1 MLSNVPRLLE
11 QSGMRV
17 RSPTDV
23 WLEKCLVSFGPSETM
38 NSPAAI
44 EAFADVRLF
53 ERTGWLTGSERRR
66 NPRVPLHWTVY
77 LASKGSGCLLRTT
90 TRDINKDGFYC
101 LSDQPLS
108 IGEQI
113 ECDIVVPAHRS
124 QDSDDVG
131 YLRCR
136 AQAVRVEKIGGASE
150 FGLACRIEDYSLI
163 TVGSVETRSRAVFD
177 RR

>member
-1 MLSNVPRLLE
+1 
-11 QSGMRV
+11 MRITQPHRRVAGKVHGFLPAV
-17 RSPTDV
+17 RMNPPATIETYADATRFGQTG
-23 WLEKCLVSFGPSETM
+23 CL
-38 NSPAAI
+38 I
-44 EAFADVRLF
+44 
-53 ERTGWLTGSERRR
+53 GSERRR
-66 NPRVPLHWTVY
+66 NLRIPLHWTVY

-136 AQAVRVEKIGGASE
+136 AQAVRVEKIGGTSE